1 MAKVRRLVGTVARP
15 FLPGDKHELQHTK
28 YSILLWMDPRKKEQ
42 RCGYADAQLS
52 PQRAKGS

>member
-1 MAKVRRLVGTVARP
+1 LLGRSYQVTNMNYNTL
-15 FLPGDKHELQHTK
+15 
-28 YSILLWMDPRKKEQ
+28 SIQYCYGWDPRKKEQ